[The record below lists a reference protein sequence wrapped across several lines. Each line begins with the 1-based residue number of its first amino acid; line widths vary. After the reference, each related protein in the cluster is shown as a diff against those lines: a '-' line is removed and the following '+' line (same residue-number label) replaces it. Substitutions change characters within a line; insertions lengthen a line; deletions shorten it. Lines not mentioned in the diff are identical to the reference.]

1 MKYSRFVLVAV
12 LGLAGATTG
21 FADSQEDLQKQIQEL
36 QNRINDLESQVSSD
50 TYEQRNAELIKQMIQ
65 EFSANPATLGAD
77 SNLTAG
83 YKKGFFIKSTDDQF
97 QLNFD
102 TLLQFRHYY
111 SQSDDGDKKLLKDGT
126 RPSSGSSNGVDASAS
141 GFEFERARLYF
152 TGHVLKDW
160 KYKIVVSMS
169 DDDVSGPG
177 GTGNTARLREYEL
190 SHALSPEFGLKV
202 GRFKGAFG
210 KQETTS
216 ISRTSLIDRSLANEV
231 FNIGRV
237 EGLEAF
243 GKLEIDSENNAY
255 YRAGIFNS
263 FSGENNENSIDHD
276 NSPAVAARLVIPLNG
291 ATPADFKNES
301 DLAQHENPV
310 SQVGFSTAYSNDQN
324 EDHFAGGNSDSY
336 VFPAKNANDG
346 HTDVYELGG
355 EAVLVG
361 VDYSYKHQG
370 LSINLEGF
378 AQFIDVDSG
387 EVSDEADFGNAN
399 RSIDPFTLLTVT
411 RPKGNQYDNYGWMA
425 QAGQFISEDFE
436 LVCRASGIC
445 VDGSNDS
452 HEYAAG
458 WNWYL
463 SGQDLKLSMDVT
475 YIDDLPIISSSPQF
489 DGVQNNGLFL
499 VRTQLQ
505 FMF

>member
-21 FADSQEDLQKQIQEL
+21 FADSQEDLQNQIQEL

-97 QLNFD
+97 KLNLD
-102 TLLQFRHYY
+102 TFLQFRHYY
-111 SQSDDGDKKLLKDGT
+111 SLSDDGDNKLLKDGT
-126 RPSSGSSNGVDASAS
+126 RPTSGSDGVDSSAS

-160 KYKIVVSMS
+160 NYKIVVSMS

-210 KQETTS
+210 KQENTS

-276 NSPAVAARLVIPLNG
+276 NSPAVATRLVIPLNG

-301 DLAQHENPV
+301 DLAHHENPV
-310 SQVGFSTAYSNDQN
+310 SQLGFSAAYSNDQN

-336 VFPAKNANDG
+336 TFLGKSAVDG
-346 HTDVYELGG
+346 RTDIFELGG
-355 EAVLVG
+355 ETTLFGA
-361 VDYSYKHQG
+361 DYSFKHQG
-370 LSINLEGF
+370 LSVNLEGF
-378 AQFIDVDSG
+378 VQCVDVDGG
-387 EVSDEADFGNAN
+387 EVANEGDFGNGV
-399 RSIDPFTLLTVT
+399 RSGIV
-411 RPKGNQYDNYGWMA
+411 GNQYDNYGWMA
-425 QAGQFISEDFE
+425 QAGQFVSEDFE

-445 VDGSNDS
+445 VDGANDS

-458 WNWYL
+458 WNWYI

>member
-1 MKYSRFVLVAV
+1 MKYLRLFLVAV

-21 FADSQEDLQKQIQEL
+21 YADSPEDLQKQIQEL

-50 TYEQRNAELIKQMIQ
+50 TYEQRNTELIKQMIQ

-97 QLNFD
+97 KLEFD
-102 TLLQFRHYY
+102 TLLQFRHYHA
-111 SQSDDGDKKLLKDGT
+111 SSDDGDNKLLKDGT
-126 RPSSGSSNGVDASAS
+126 RPPDSTDGVDSSAS
-141 GFEFERARLYF
+141 GFEFERARLYL

-160 KYKIVVSMS
+160 NYKIVISMS
-169 DDDVSGPG
+169 DDDMSD
-177 GTGNTARLREYEL
+177 TGNTARLREYML

-202 GRFKGAFG
+202 GRYKGAFG
-210 KQETTS
+210 KQENTS
-216 ISRTSLIDRSLANEV
+216 AGRLSMIDRSLANEV

-255 YRAGIFNS
+255 YRVGVYNS
-263 FSGENNENSIDHD
+263 LKGENNENFSHD
-276 NSPAVAARLVIPLNG
+276 NSPSFGARLAVPMNG
-291 ATPADFKNES
+291 ATPGDFKNES
-301 DLAQHENPV
+301 DLARHENPV
-310 SQVGFSTAYSNDQN
+310 SQVGFSAAYSNDRD
-324 EDHFAGGNSDSY
+324 EDHFAGGESDSY
-336 VFPAKNANDG
+336 EFLGKSDVDG
-346 HTDVYELGG
+346 RTDVFELGG
-355 EAVLVG
+355 EMAMFG
-361 VDYSYKHQG
+361 ADYSFKHQG
-370 LSINLEGF
+370 LSVNLEGF
-378 AQFIDVDSG
+378 IQCVDVDSG
-387 EVSDEADFGNAN
+387 EVSDGSGFGNGI
-399 RSIDPFTLLTVT
+399 RTGLD
-411 RPKGNQYDNYGWMA
+411 GHQYDNYGWMA
-425 QAGQFISEDFE
+425 QAGQFVSEDFE

-489 DGVQNNGLFL
+489 DGVQNNSLFV

>member
-1 MKYSRFVLVAV
+1 

-21 FADSQEDLQKQIQEL
+21 YADSPEDLQKQIQEL
-36 QNRINDLESQVSSD
+36 KNRINDLESQVSSD
-50 TYEQRNAELIKQMIQ
+50 TYEQRNTELIKQMIQ

-83 YKKGFFIKSTDDQF
+83 YKKRFFIKSSDDQF
-97 QLNFD
+97 KLEFD
-102 TLLQFRHYY
+102 TRLQFRHYY
-111 SQSDDGDKKLLKDGT
+111 ALSDDGDNKLLRDGT
-126 RPSSGSSNGVDASAS
+126 RTAAGTNGVDSSAS
-141 GFEFERARLYF
+141 GFEFERARLYL

-160 KYKIVVSMS
+160 NYKIVVSMG
-169 DDDVSGPG
+169 DDDVSGPA
-177 GTGNTARLREYEL
+177 GTGNTARLREYML

-202 GRFKGAFG
+202 GRYKGAFG
-210 KQETTS
+210 KQENTS
-216 ISRTSLIDRSLANEV
+216 AGRLSMIDRSLANEV

-243 GKLEIDSENNAY
+243 GKLELDSETNAY
-255 YRAGIFNS
+255 YRAGVFNS
-263 FSGENNENSIDHD
+263 FQGDNNENFADHD
-276 NSPAVAARLVIPLNG
+276 NSPSFAARLAIPLDG
-291 ATPADFKNES
+291 ATPGDFMNES
-301 DLAQHENPV
+301 DLARHENPV
-310 SQVGFSTAYSNDQN
+310 SQIGVSAAYSNDQN
-324 EDHFAGGNSDSY
+324 EDHFAGGNGDSY
-336 VFPAKNANDG
+336 EFLGKSAVDG
-346 HTDVYELGG
+346 HTDIFELGG
-355 EAVLVG
+355 ETVMFGA
-361 VDYSYKHQG
+361 DYSYKHQG
-370 LSINLEGF
+370 LSVNLEGF
-378 AQFIDVDSG
+378 IQCVDVDSG
-387 EVSDEADFGNAN
+387 EVFDEADFGNVV
-399 RSIDPFTLLTVT
+399 RTGIVGS
-411 RPKGNQYDNYGWMA
+411 QYDNYGWMA
-425 QAGQFISEDFE
+425 QAGQFVSEDFE

-489 DGVQNNGLFL
+489 DGVQNNSLFV

>member
-1 MKYSRFVLVAV
+1 MKYLRLFLVAV

-21 FADSQEDLQKQIQEL
+21 YADSPEDLQKQIQEL

-50 TYEQRNAELIKQMIQ
+50 TYEQRNTELIKQMIQ

-97 QLNFD
+97 KLEFD
-102 TLLQFRHYY
+102 TLLQFRHYHA
-111 SQSDDGDKKLLKDGT
+111 SSDDGDNKLLKDGT
-126 RPSSGSSNGVDASAS
+126 RPPDSTDGVDSSAS
-141 GFEFERARLYF
+141 GFEFERARLYL

-160 KYKIVVSMS
+160 NYKIVISMS
-169 DDDVSGPG
+169 DDDMSD
-177 GTGNTARLREYEL
+177 TGNTARLREYML

-202 GRFKGAFG
+202 GRYKGAFG
-210 KQETTS
+210 KQENTS
-216 ISRTSLIDRSLANEV
+216 AGRLSMIDRSLANEV
-231 FNIGRV
+231 FNTGRV

-255 YRAGIFNS
+255 YRVGVYNS
-263 FSGENNENSIDHD
+263 LKGENNENFSHD
-276 NSPAVAARLVIPLNG
+276 NSPSFGARLAVPMNG
-291 ATPADFKNES
+291 ATPGDFKNES
-301 DLAQHENPV
+301 DLARHENPV
-310 SQVGFSTAYSNDQN
+310 SQVGFSAAYSNDRD
-324 EDHFAGGNSDSY
+324 EDHFAGGESDSY
-336 VFPAKNANDG
+336 EFLGKSDVDG
-346 HTDVYELGG
+346 RTDVFELGG
-355 EAVLVG
+355 EMAMFG
-361 VDYSYKHQG
+361 ADYSFKHQG
-370 LSINLEGF
+370 LSVNLEGF
-378 AQFIDVDSG
+378 IQCVDVDSG
-387 EVSDEADFGNAN
+387 EVSDGSGFGNGI
-399 RSIDPFTLLTVT
+399 RTGLD
-411 RPKGNQYDNYGWMA
+411 GHQYDNYGWMA
-425 QAGQFISEDFE
+425 QAGQFVSEDFE

-489 DGVQNNGLFL
+489 DGVQNNSLFV